1 MITPKRLI
9 SILLPLCLM
18 LAACRPDF
26 EPAPPSTISHNL
38 SMINSSYRL
47 GHTLLNADSEHPNQ
61 LNSPISLILALGM
74 LAEGASDEA
83 RQEIEAAIGC
93 SSEEISALIRGLSP
107 LDKNWESVDPG
118 GELDPLPVLH
128 IANRIVLDDDFK
140 VRREFLDDL
149 ARYHD
154 ASIEQTDLSSP
165 EATKELD
172 AWVKKHTAGLIE
184 KSAIEPKEDLALVL
198 QNALLMAAMWHEP
211 FNASDTEDAKFITAE
226 GQAIQVPFLHGD
238 QTVSSI
244 SSNGWQAI
252 RMPYM
257 VRFAANFL
265 LPPEGTDPR
274 SLSPEELRQML
285 IELRS
290 TKEDTVQVAIP
301 KLDLKVKMDLEEGL
315 KAAGITKVFDAQA
328 NPFSRITEETPLQLG
343 QAMQQTR
350 LLVDE
355 QGTIAAAATEFG
367 VKFTAAPVT
376 PESSFVADR
385 PFLMVISDDDLEM
398 PFFMI
403 SVGDPSQ

>member
-18 LAACRPDF
+18 LSACRPDF

-47 GHTLLNADSEHPNQ
+47 GHTLLNADTEHPNQ
-61 LNSPISLILALGM
+61 LNSPISLMLGLGM
-74 LAEGASDEA
+74 LAEGTSDEA

-93 SSEEISALIRGLSP
+93 SSEEISALIQGLRP
-107 LDKNWESVDPG
+107 LEKNWESVDPG

-128 IANRIVLDDDFK
+128 IANRIVLDDELK
-140 VRREFLDDL
+140 ARRNFRDDL

-165 EATKELD
+165 EATKMLD

-198 QNALLMAAMWHEP
+198 QNALLMAAMWQEP
-211 FNASDTEDAKFITAE
+211 FKASDTEEGEFTTAG

-238 QTVSSI
+238 QTVSST

-315 KAAGITKVFDAQA
+315 KAAGINKVFDAQTD
-328 NPFSRITEETPLQLG
+328 PFSRITEETPLKLG

-355 QGTIAAAATEFG
+355 QGTIAAAATEVG
-367 VKFTAAPVT
+367 VEFIAAPV
-376 PESSFVADR
+376 PAEASFIADR
-385 PFLMVISDDDLEM
+385 PFLMVISDDDLDM